1 VQRLLLEDG
10 NPRLEEVKPRAPSK
24 DEKAGEAPYTDLLR
38 REKGDEWTD
47 TRWLPQ
53 ATERQRKGLNAI
65 YAISESTGLNSQDLV
80 TDLNKT
86 YKEQAF

>member
-1 VQRLLLEDG
+1 MKHFQKA
-10 NPRLEEVKPRAPSK
+10 KPRAPSK

-53 ATERQRKGLNAI
+53 ATERQRKDLNAI